1 MLRVPRTIRPEVP
14 PYIAYRAKLH
24 AGMFLRGLLA
34 AAADVS
40 YLMGLRR
47 EYGAV
52 VMEYENLGT
61 ASADGRRWRVRQLGL
76 SPDNRPL
83 FLTRVHI
90 ESVDGRDQFTISV
103 ERPEPVPQAAAAPA
117 RLAA

>member
-1 MLRVPRTIRPEVP
+1 MHRTPQTIRPEVP
-14 PYIAYRAKLH
+14 HYITYRAKLH

-34 AAADVS
+34 AGADVS

-52 VMEYENLGT
+52 VMEYENTGT
-61 ASADGRRWRVRQLGL
+61 APGDGRRWKIRQLGL
-76 SPDNRPL
+76 DPGNRP
-83 FLTRVHI
+83 FFVTRVHI
-90 ESVDGRDQFTISV
+90 ESVDGRDQFVISV
-103 ERPEPVPQAAAAPA
+103 ERPGPAVQAATAPA